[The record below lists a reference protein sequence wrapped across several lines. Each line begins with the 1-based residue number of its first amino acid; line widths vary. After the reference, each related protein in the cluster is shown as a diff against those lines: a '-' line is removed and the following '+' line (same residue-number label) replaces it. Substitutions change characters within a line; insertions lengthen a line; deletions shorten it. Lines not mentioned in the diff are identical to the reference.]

1 MNLANLKRLYKIIHT
16 FLVYGLDEV
25 LPHNGYTRPLR
36 CWRNTL
42 FWLRNKH
49 KGLAFGVRLRL
60 ALQELGPVWIKLG
73 QMLSTRRDLF
83 PPEIA
88 DELALLQDQV
98 DPFDGKL
105 ARAEIER
112 ALGGQLET
120 WFDDFDENA
129 LASASIAQ
137 VHTAKFNA
145 SQPLA
150 GQEVVLKVIRPNIQQ
165 VIDADLAL
173 MYRLAGWIP
182 RLSAEGH
189 RLRPVEVVREYE
201 KTLRDELDLRRE
213 MANAIQLRANFE
225 NSPMLYVPQM
235 YSDFCH
241 KNVIVMERIYGIPV
255 SDVATLEQNGTNMK
269 LLAERGVQVF
279 FTQVFRDSFFHAD
292 MHPGNIFV
300 NPQHPENP
308 QYIGIDCGIVGR
320 MNDHD
325 KRYLAESF
333 VAFFNRDYRR
343 VAQMHVESGWTP
355 ADTNIDEFEQAFREV
370 CEPIFAKP
378 LSEISFGHVLLNL
391 FNVAREFNMQVQ
403 PQLVL
408 LQKTLLYIEGLGRQL
423 YPQLDL
429 WDTAKPFLQ
438 NWLDEQMGVK
448 AVLKTVKQ
456 KLPYWREHFAEL
468 PENVMD
474 ALQQQRVI
482 AHQLIELNRKIQK
495 KQHTVSKYYALLI
508 GTLVFISTLLQFQQL
523 PGWLSAV
530 FFTFSFIIW
539 LLGLLVR

>member
-1 MNLANLKRLYKIIHT
+1 MQIKDISHLYNIIKT
-16 FLVYGLDEV
+16 FLLYGIDEA
-25 LPHNGYTRPLR
+25 LPQHRYTRAIR
-36 CWRNTL
+36 CWRKTL
-42 FWLRNKH
+42 FWLRNQH
-49 KGLAFGVRLRL
+49 KDKTFGLRLRL

-83 PPEIA
+83 PPDIA

-98 DPFDGKL
+98 DPFDGKI
-105 ARAEIER
+105 ARAQIEK
-112 ALGGQLET
+112 ALGAPLET
-120 WFDDFDENA
+120 WFDEFNETA

-137 VHTAKFNA
+137 VHTAKFKQNA
-145 SQPLA
+145 PHLESRLA
-150 GQEVVLKVIRPNIQQ
+150 GKEVVLKVLRPNIQQ
-165 VIDADLAL
+165 MINADLSL
-173 MYRLAGWIP
+173 MYKVASWIP
-182 RLSAEGH
+182 RIKAEGR

-225 NSPMLYVPQM
+225 NSPMLYIPEM
-235 YSDFCH
+235 YKQFCH
-241 KNVIVMERIYGIPV
+241 QTVIVMERIYGIPV
-255 SDVATLEQNGTNMK
+255 SNIEELHANGTNMK

-300 NPQHPENP
+300 NRAHPDDP

-320 MNDHD
+320 LNDHD

-343 VAQMHVESGWTP
+343 VAEMHVASGWTP
-355 ADTNIDEFEQAFREV
+355 KDTNIDDFEQAFREV

-391 FNVAREFNMQVQ
+391 FNVAREYNMEVQ

-438 NWLDEQMGVK
+438 KWLDEQMGIK
-448 AVLKTVKQ
+448 AFTKSVKQ
-456 KLPYWREHFAEL
+456 KLPYWREHLVDL
-468 PENVMD
+468 PEHVMD
-474 ALQQQRVI
+474 ALAQQKII
-482 AHQLIELNRKIQK
+482 ADELIHLNRTLAK
-495 KQHTVSKYYALLI
+495 KRNIPH
-508 GTLVFISTLLQFQQL
+508 
-523 PGWLSAV
+523 
-530 FFTFSFIIW
+530 FTSFILGLCTGLAIW
-539 LLGLLVR
+539 LLIYLLS